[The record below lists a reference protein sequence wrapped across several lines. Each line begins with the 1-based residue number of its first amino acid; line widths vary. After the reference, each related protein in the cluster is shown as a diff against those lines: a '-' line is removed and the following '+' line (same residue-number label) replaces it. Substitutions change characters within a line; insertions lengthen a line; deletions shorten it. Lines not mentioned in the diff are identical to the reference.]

1 MLSKEIK
8 FLLTHSSIYGLGT
21 VVSQI
26 VAFLLL
32 PLYTRYFT
40 PSDYGV
46 MSTVE
51 VSIGIIGL
59 VVTIGIA
66 RSLSRFYYESE
77 KEIERNRVL
86 STAYVTYAV
95 IACLSLPL
103 LLWISNPLGKILLG
117 SGNYGRLFTISF
129 ISLGLGGM
137 IDIGMM
143 YLRLIKKPT
152 IFITITITRLLLLIA
167 FNVFFIVHLQWGV
180 LSIFVSSLIANILY
194 ASLLTTLILNKTKV
208 NFSLHTSIEMLK
220 YGLPIIPSSLG
231 STVVKQSDKYFVLYF
246 MSLADMG
253 IYSLALKFGNA
264 VHNLLTIPFNMAYIP
279 RRFEI
284 MNRTD
289 AKEIY
294 SKIFTYYIFTV
305 GYIGLALSL
314 LIPEILQVMVTPEF
328 FSAGKIVPLVVLS
341 MVIFGCQYH
350 FDFGILHSKKTKYLA
365 YINVGC
371 SAVQIG
377 LNLVLIKSY
386 GMWGAVWSSIISLG
400 LQTSLF
406 YIVSD
411 KLYRISYEFGRIGLY
426 MVVACLF
433 YGISTQLH
441 TGIILGEIGI
451 KLLLLILFPVAAIKL
466 KIISQEE
473 VTKLKEI
480 YHSHIK
486 SRLFKPVVTKKSI
499 IEKTYRSENLP

>member
-1 MLSKEIK
+1 
-8 FLLTHSSIYGLGT
+8 
-21 VVSQI
+21 
-26 VAFLLL
+26 
-32 PLYTRYFT
+32 
-40 PSDYGV
+40 
-46 MSTVE
+46 MSTID
-51 VSIGIIGL
+51 VSVGIIGL

-77 KEIERNRVL
+77 EQTERNKVL

-95 IACLSLPL
+95 IACLSLPF
-103 LLWISNPLGKILLG
+103 LLWVSNPLGRVLLG
-117 SGNYGRLFTISF
+117 FGNYGRLFMISF
-129 ISLGLGGM
+129 ISLVLGGM

-152 IFITITITRLLLLIA
+152 IFITITVTRLFLLIA

-180 LSIFVSSLIANILY
+180 LAIFVSSLIANILF
-194 ASLLTTLILNKTKV
+194 AAAMTTLILIKTKV
-208 NFSLHTSIEMLK
+208 HFSLHTSVEMLW

-231 STVVKQSDKYFVLYF
+231 STAVKQSDKYFVLYF
-246 MSLADMG
+246 MSVADMG

-314 LIPEILQVMVTPEF
+314 LIPEILQVMVTSEF
-328 FSAGKIVPLVVLS
+328 FRAGKIVPLVVLS

-371 SAVQIG
+371 SAVQVG
-377 LNLVLIKSY
+377 LNFLLIKNY
-386 GMWGAVWSSIISLG
+386 GMWGAVWSSTISLG
-400 LQTSLF
+400 LQTFLL
-406 YIVSD
+406 YLVSD
-411 KLYRISYEFGRIGLY
+411 RLYRISYEFGRIGRY
-426 MVVACLF
+426 MLVACLF

-441 TGIILGEIGI
+441 AGIILGDIGI
-451 KLLLLILFPVAAIKL
+451 KLLLLILFPVATVKL
-466 KIISQEE
+466 KIISEEE

-480 YHSHIK
+480 YRSRIK
-486 SRLFKPVVTKKSI
+486 SRIFKPVVTKKSI
-499 IEKTYRSENLP
+499 IERTYRSENLP